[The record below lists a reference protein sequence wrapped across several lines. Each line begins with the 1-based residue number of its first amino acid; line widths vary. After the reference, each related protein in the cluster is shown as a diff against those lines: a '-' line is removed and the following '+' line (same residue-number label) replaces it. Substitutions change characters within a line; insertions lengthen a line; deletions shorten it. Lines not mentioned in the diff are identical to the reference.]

1 MEIVTGYKGQN
12 DLYIAM
18 ERGEIQANSSGL
30 STLTVSRPHL
40 LKEKKVRILLQYGD
54 ERHPLLKDIPTE
66 LEVVQSEADRELWRF
81 YTMKYAFARPLA
93 LPPDVPADR
102 VKAIRDAFDATMKDA
117 QYIADAKRIRLDV
130 NPLSGEAIAK
140 LVARINATPQPEV
153 DRLRQMLQPPKN

>member
-1 MEIVTGYKGQN
+1 
-12 DLYIAM
+12 
-18 ERGEIQANSSGL
+18 
-30 STLTVSRPHL
+30 
-40 LKEKKVRILLQYGD
+40 LQYGD

-93 LPPDVPADR
+93 LPPEVPADR

-130 NPLSGEAIAK
+130 NPLSGEAIAR
-140 LVARINATPQPEV
+140 LVARINATPQSEV
-153 DRLRQMLQPPKN
+153 DRLRQMLQPPKK